1 MRAALL
7 SSTFDPIRAV
17 LCLWGAVIL
26 LVGMGVGAQ
35 SVAAEPVNHEQY
47 QAVSDKTRSTQGF
60 QYFAQLPTDV
70 SAIFRDKGFY
80 DRSGCS
86 ALVSRVLTETY
97 KMPVSEGEFFT
108 RLLLHR
114 NHETFERLKGFSLV
128 DIQNAIRSLGIH
140 VTTYKSTNL
149 LADLRDRR
157 ERVKDGPYLM
167 VPDVDRDFRRF
178 MLFHDADDDFVYL
191 QDPALNRVAV
201 SHEEFERVFMPLVM
215 VLQGRVGD
223 FTRL

>member
-26 LVGMGVGAQ
+26 LVGTGVGAQ

-47 QAVSDKTRSTQGF
+47 QPVSDNNRSTQGF

-86 ALVSRVLTETY
+86 ALVSRLLTETY